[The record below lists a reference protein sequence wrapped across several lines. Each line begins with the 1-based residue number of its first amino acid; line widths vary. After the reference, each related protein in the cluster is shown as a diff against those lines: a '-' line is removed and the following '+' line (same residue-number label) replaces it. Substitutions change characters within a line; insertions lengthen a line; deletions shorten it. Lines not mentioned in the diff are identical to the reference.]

1 MIVLTLL
8 ILFIAAAVGSAALGS
23 PMLFVVRQQEASI
36 IERLASS
43 TVSCS
48 RAFTS

>member
-1 MIVLTLL
+1 MIILTLL
-8 ILFIAAAVGSAALGS
+8 ILFIIAAIGSAALGS
-23 PMLFVVRQQEASI
+23 PMLFVVRQQVRPSSSAS
-36 IERLASS
+36 ASS